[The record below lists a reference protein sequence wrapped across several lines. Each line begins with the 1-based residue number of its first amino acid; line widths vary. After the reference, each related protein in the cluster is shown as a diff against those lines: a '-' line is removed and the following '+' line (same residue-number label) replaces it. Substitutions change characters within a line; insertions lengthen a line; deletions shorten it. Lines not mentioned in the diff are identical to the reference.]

1 MSGILN
7 KIGSRSGKI
16 WAGSAR
22 AAAAG
27 GGGGGASTF
36 TAVADGAI
44 TAGDECVITSAGKLK
59 KVASSSADVFFGPS
73 TQGLFNDWSTGNG
86 FRQYEIYS
94 KLWSHAQTLSPNPFA
109 SETLMKQA
117 AYNSWTNT
125 SWGLAIH
132 ADGSGGYG
140 NMWQGWINTSGSYSD
155 HYLTINSITPI
166 TVTGS
171 APNTNNPSTL
181 FGWLQYKQLVFR
193 FKYNATTT
201 NMTAHNFAGW
211 ASGSVSDGANITVSL
226 KGTIE
231 TNLTGLTTGTAYY
244 VQLDGT
250 LGTTAANP
258 SVLAGVALASNK
270 LLVS

>member
-22 AAAAG
+22 AAAA

-140 NMWQGWINTSGSYSD
+140 NMWQGWINTRVR
-155 HYLTINSITPI
+155 IVII
-166 TVTGS
+166 
-171 APNTNNPSTL
+171 
-181 FGWLQYKQLVFR
+181 
-193 FKYNATTT
+193 
-201 NMTAHNFAGW
+201 
-211 ASGSVSDGANITVSL
+211 I
-226 KGTIE
+226 
-231 TNLTGLTTGTAYY
+231 
-244 VQLDGT
+244 
-250 LGTTAANP
+250 
-258 SVLAGVALASNK
+258 
-270 LLVS
+270 